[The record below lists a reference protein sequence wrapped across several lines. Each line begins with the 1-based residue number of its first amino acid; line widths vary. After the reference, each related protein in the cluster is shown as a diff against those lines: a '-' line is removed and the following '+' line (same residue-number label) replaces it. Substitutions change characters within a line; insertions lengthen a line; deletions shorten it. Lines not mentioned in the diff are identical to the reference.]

1 MNLSGPFEFI
11 ARVAIDDGDG
21 KTNHACF
28 VGQAECAAE
37 RQKVKCIVKGKE
49 WDEMYREFCKLLDGP
64 LASRYKHHKTE
75 TMRKLLTIYKTGL
88 APGSLAKLNKDL
100 ETQSLASVMGRHSTA
115 YEELCYVYELKEVD
129 KRRRVD
135 DPKDDPKIE
144 EWARASKAGQPL
156 PEGRK
161 HRLLTKE
168 IKSLYVA
175 LQEDNKRGEPY
186 ARGPQFLHVLHTL
199 EHC

>member
-1 MNLSGPFEFI
+1 MNHVPCELP
-11 ARVAIDDGDG
+11 
-21 KTNHACF
+21 
-28 VGQAECAAE
+28 AECAAE

-64 LASRYKHHKTE
+64 LASRYKHHKTA
-75 TMRKLLTIYKTGL
+75 TMVKLWPIYMNGL
-88 APGSLAKLNKDL
+88 APGSLVKLNKDL
-100 ETQSLASVMGRHSTA
+100 ETQSLASVMGKHSTA
-115 YEELCYVYELKEVD
+115 YEELCYVYELKMVD

-144 EWARASKAGQPL
+144 EWARASKADEQL

-161 HRLLTKE
+161 HRLLTEE
-168 IKSLYVA
+168 IKSLYKA
-175 LQEDNKRGEPY
+175 IQDDNKRGEPY